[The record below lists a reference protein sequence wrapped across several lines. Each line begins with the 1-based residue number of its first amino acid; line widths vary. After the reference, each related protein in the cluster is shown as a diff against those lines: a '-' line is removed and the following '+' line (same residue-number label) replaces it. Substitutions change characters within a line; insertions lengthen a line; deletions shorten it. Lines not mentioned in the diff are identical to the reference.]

1 MQEHEYKA
9 RDKTVQKMSRD
20 GLREKNL
27 HSKKEKRITGREA
40 DEKKIAGHREQELDF
55 GKVRKTHT
63 AEETVEGVKEGKHR
77 LQSRHVFLEQ
87 EEVAEAEEM
96 ENSEMSDDKA
106 GGEKSPP
113 VSRSRLRKDSIRGHP
128 ERKFERD
135 SEITEPDR
143 QNRKKKMVTA
153 YAAKEQKRYHEKAE
167 VDEKSMEDFREEI
180 KGKTK
185 RGASAISE
193 TVSDYGQK
201 KVREDTDDNAA
212 LDAADQMEIA
222 GESLARKS
230 IYVRE
235 RVKENRQRNNR

>member
-27 HSKKEKRITGREA
+27 RSKKEKRITGREA
-40 DEKKIAGHREQELDF
+40 DEKKTAGHREQELDF

-77 LQSRHVFLEQ
+77 LQSRHAFLEQ
-87 EEVAEAEEM
+87 EEIAEAEEM

-106 GGEKSPP
+106 GGEKSPS
-113 VSRSRLRKDSIRGHP
+113 VSRSRLRKESIRGHP

-153 YAAKEQKRYHEKAE
+153 YAAKEQKRYHEKSE

-185 RGASAISE
+185 REQTLKEQKKSKSRLSFEDESKGMIPGSGMARKGATVVSE
-193 TVSDYGQK
+193 TVSAYGQK
-201 KVREDTDDNAA
+201 NSYCR
-212 LDAADQMEIA
+212 
-222 GESLARKS
+222 
-230 IYVRE
+230 
-235 RVKENRQRNNR
+235 RNS